1 MTLVYKLQ
9 ADGLSVSNTQDASD
23 FIDRNN
29 YYRFKVYLRP
39 FLTSPSAKSFIP
51 GSRFEDA
58 LELHDFDEELRSFIF
73 GLTSTIELQLRHKI
87 DQRLTVFSSDPF
99 WYLRTKYYH
108 NFPTQTFRMA
118 RRTLEKSREEFAQ
131 HYLGKYHSS
140 VGGEF
145 NFLPPF
151 WIVSELFTIGQLDY
165 LIRGFD
171 KSAFSNPAPQANELD
186 LLAREF
192 GAYNIGHLQKWVE
205 YVRNIRN
212 WCAHHSRLWN
222 RHMATPPNVER
233 SLSKAIKAT
242 SKHRLYHSLA
252 MLRIMMK
259 SRGVNDD
266 IKNTMMM
273 LFTKY
278 PMADA
283 NKDKMGFPPNW
294 QHDPFW

>member
-1 MTLVYKLQ
+1 MLVQKLQ
-9 ADGLSVSNTQDASD
+9 ADGLIVANAPDAAQ
-23 FIDRNN
+23 FIERNN

-39 FLTSPSAKSFIP
+39 FLTSPGAKDFIP

-58 LELHDFDEELRSFIF
+58 LELHEFDEELRRFVL
-73 GLTSTIELQLRHKI
+73 GLTSTIELQLRHKL
-87 DQRLTVFSSDPF
+87 DQRITVYSSDPF
-99 WYLRTKYYH
+99 WYLRNKHYRT
-108 NFPTQTFRMA
+108 FPAQTLRMA
-118 RRTLEKSREEFAQ
+118 RHTLERSHEEFAQ
-131 HYLGKYHSS
+131 HYLNKYHSG

-151 WIVSELFTIGQLDY
+151 WIVSELLTIGQLDY
-165 LIRGFD
+165 LIRNFD
-171 KSAFSNPAPQANELD
+171 KSSFDNPTPTPNQLD
-186 LLAREF
+186 LLARDF
-192 GAYNIGHLQKWVE
+192 GAYNIGYLQKWVE

-233 SLSKAIKAT
+233 SLSKSIKAA

-259 SRGVNDD
+259 SRGVDDD
-266 IKNTMMM
+266 IKSTMIM

-278 PMADA
+278 PAADA
-283 NKDKMGFPPNW
+283 NKDKMGFPSNW
-294 QHDPFW
+294 QADPFW